1 MKKMIKKIYY
11 GSENSETENI
21 ELQMTV
27 TKSNELFISIE
38 DENNYDGE
46 STVLDLETAKELL
59 RDSTFYIQQMESKPQ
74 ITFSTQNIKFT

>member
-1 MKKMIKKIYY
+1 MIKKIYY
-11 GSENSETENI
+11 GSELSENESM

-27 TKSNELFISIE
+27 TESNELFISIE

-59 RDSTFYIQQMESKPQ
+59 RDLTFYVEQMEKKPLV
-74 ITFSTQNIKFT
+74 TFSTQNIQIT

>member
-1 MKKMIKKIYY
+1 MIKKFYY
-11 GSENSETENI
+11 GSELSENESM

-27 TKSNELFISIE
+27 TQSNELFISIE

-59 RDSTFYIQQMESKPQ
+59 RDLTFYVEQMEKKPLL
-74 ITFSTQNIKFT
+74 TFSTQNIQIT

>member
-1 MKKMIKKIYY
+1 MIKKFYY
-11 GSENSETENI
+11 GSELSENESM

-27 TKSNELFISIE
+27 TQSNELFISIE

-59 RDSTFYIQQMESKPQ
+59 RDLTFYVEQMEKKPLV
-74 ITFSTQNIKFT
+74 TFSTQNIQIT

>member
-1 MKKMIKKIYY
+1 MIKKFYY
-11 GSENSETENI
+11 GSELSENESM

-27 TKSNELFISIE
+27 NQSNELFISIE

-59 RDSTFYIQQMESKPQ
+59 RDLIFYVEQMEK
-74 ITFSTQNIKFT
+74 NNENL

>member
-1 MKKMIKKIYY
+1 MNLIKKFYY
-11 GSENSETENI
+11 GSELSENESM

-27 TKSNELFISIE
+27 TQSNELFISIE

-59 RDSTFYIQQMESKPQ
+59 RDLTFYVEQMEKKPLV
-74 ITFSTQNIKFT
+74 TFSTQNIQIT

>member
-1 MKKMIKKIYY
+1 MIKKFYY
-11 GSENSETENI
+11 GSELSENESM

-27 TKSNELFISIE
+27 TQSNELFISIE

-59 RDSTFYIQQMESKPQ
+59 RDLTFYVEQMEK
-74 ITFSTQNIKFT
+74 NNENL

>member
-1 MKKMIKKIYY
+1 MIKKFYY
-11 GSENSETENI
+11 GSELSENESM

-27 TKSNELFISIE
+27 TQSNELFISIE

-59 RDSTFYIQQMESKPQ
+59 RDLIFYVEQMEK
-74 ITFSTQNIKFT
+74 NNENL

>member
-1 MKKMIKKIYY
+1 MIKKIYY
-11 GSENSETENI
+11 GSELSENESM

-27 TKSNELFISIE
+27 TQSNELFISIE

-59 RDSTFYIQQMESKPQ
+59 RDLTFYVEQMEKKPLV
-74 ITFSTQNIKFT
+74 TFSTQNIQIT

>member
-1 MKKMIKKIYY
+1 MIKKIYY
-11 GSENSETENI
+11 GSELSENESM

-27 TKSNELFISIE
+27 TESNELFISIE

-59 RDSTFYIQQMESKPQ
+59 RDLTFYVEQMKKKPLV
-74 ITFSTQNIKFT
+74 TFSTQNIQIT

>member
-1 MKKMIKKIYY
+1 MIKKIYY
-11 GSENSETENI
+11 GSELSENESM

-27 TKSNELFISIE
+27 TQSNELFISIE

-59 RDSTFYIQQMESKPQ
+59 RDLTFYVEQMEK
-74 ITFSTQNIKFT
+74 NNENL